1 MIVKY
6 KRVPFEEVLQS
17 DSPIVCDCWLL
28 SNSVIKYGVDFKQP
42 MLFNEFLSLIGE
54 HLTSLNCKSLF
65 QQANWYIIDESF
77 KARSISP

>member
-6 KRVPFEEVLQS
+6 KRVSIEEMLQS

-42 MLFNEFLSLIGE
+42 MLFNEFLVLVGT

-77 KARSISP
+77 KARSVKS